1 MDKMK
6 AGLVA
11 AAVLL
16 LVFSVWQYGNA
27 REAQALAESRADS
40 LNNAQQMYL
49 QTLEERNAL
58 RIAFDSATSQW
69 IVERDSLDQ
78 MYANAEAAADEAESD
93 LERLLAATG
102 PQIPDSVL
110 NAIRN
115 TVAALNTEIDACQ
128 LQLESCDNLRA
139 AVEEELVRERAAH
152 DSTQTESTRLLTEY
166 EQQLEDAIDR
176 AGGGTSILGWVERGF
191 ALYGV
196 VSLVIAILGGGGG

>member
-27 REAQALAESRADS
+27 REAQALAEARADS
-40 LNNAQQMYL
+40 L
-49 QTLEERNAL
+49 RNAAEQL
-58 RIAFDSATSQW
+58 VASEAENVSLWSEFDSAKSVW
-69 IVERDSLDQ
+69 VMERDSLDHL
-78 MYANAEAAADEAESD
+78 YANAEAAADEAESD

-110 NAIRN
+110 VAIRT

-128 LQLESCDNLRA
+128 LQLESCDNLRVMA
-139 AVEEELVRERAAH
+139 ETELTRERAAH
-152 DSTQTESTRLLTEY
+152 DSTMAEPTRLSTEY
-166 EQQLEDAIDR
+166 PTQLDDAINR
-176 AGGGTSILGWVERGF
+176 AGGGMSILGWVERVF
-191 ALYGV
+191 AV
-196 VSLVIAILGGGGG
+196 VGAAAIVITLAGG